1 MRTRT
6 LIALSALAIVLLAAA
21 STLAIGAARRGFDSS
36 NDRYRNSIQTT
47 CTVPNLPGTVVNVSE
62 TNMGGPMMG
71 GPGMGGSVRGGMM
84 RLTADATSVPHGTV
98 SFVATNLGSINHE
111 LVILP
116 LPDNQIV
123 GTRPLRDDSTVD
135 ETSKHRRSVEH
146 LRIRHRRRHR
156 TRSVELDDRHPRPRS
171 IRARLQPPRP
181 LRRRYVQPTDRPVR
195 AKAIIRTRL
204 EVYLRATPPG

>member
-6 LIALSALAIVLLAAA
+6 LVALGAPAIVLLAAA
-21 STLAIGAARRGFDSS
+21 STLAIGAARHGFDESTGRDGHS
-36 NDRYRNSIQTT
+36 GTT
-47 CTVPNLPGTVVNVSE
+47 CAAPNLPGTVVNVSV

-84 RLTADATSVPHGTV
+84 RLTADVTSVPHGTV

-116 LPDNQIV
+116 LPHNQIV

-135 ETSKHRRSVEH
+135 ETASLGEASHTCGSGTGEGIAPGASSWTTLTLAPGRY
-146 LRIRHRRRHR
+146 
-156 TRSVELDDRHPRPRS
+156 ELVCNLPGHY
-171 IRARLQPPRP
+171 AAGMYTQL
-181 LRRRYVQPTDRPVR
+181 TVR
-195 AKAIIRTRL
+195 
-204 EVYLRATPPG
+204 